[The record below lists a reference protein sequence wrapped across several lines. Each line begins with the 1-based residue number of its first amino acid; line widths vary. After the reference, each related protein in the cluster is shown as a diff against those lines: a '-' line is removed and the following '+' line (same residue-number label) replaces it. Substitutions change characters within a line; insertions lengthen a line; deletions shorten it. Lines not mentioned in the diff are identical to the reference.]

1 MTKSLVERQF
11 GPAARAYAECEVH
24 RSGKSLT
31 RLVELSAP
39 QKSWRALDVATGAG
53 HTAAAFA
60 PHVAKVLA
68 SDITTEMLAETAKL
82 ATERGLSNL
91 KTAPAEAQSL
101 PFAAANFD
109 LVTCRLAAHH
119 FPDIER
125 FVSETRRVLRPGGIL
140 AIVDN
145 VAPDS
150 ENLPGLDAAKEAA
163 AGEAYNDFER
173 LRDPSH
179 ARALST
185 TEWKGIFTR
194 QDFGLR
200 DEELIEKEM
209 AFEPWVERMH
219 CSAETVQKL
228 RKILDEPSH
237 LSAFL
242 KPRVLEGAPQITL
255 REAIF
260 IAVKI

>member
-11 GPAARAYAECEVH
+11 GPSARAYAECEVH
-24 RSGKSLT
+24 RSGASLS
-31 RLVELSAP
+31 RLVELVAP
-39 QKSWRALDVATGAG
+39 KENWRALDIATGAG

-60 PHVAKVLA
+60 PFVAEVIA
-68 SDITTEMLAETAKL
+68 SDITAEMLAETRNL

-91 KTAPAEAQSL
+91 RTAVANAQDI
-101 PFAAANFD
+101 PFDPESFD

-125 FVSETRRVLRPGGIL
+125 FVAEAGRVLCPGGLL

-145 VAPDS
+145 VTPDAA
-150 ENLPGLDAAKEAA
+150 NLPGVDASQEAA
-163 AGEAYNDFER
+163 AANAYNDFER

-185 TEWKGIFTR
+185 REWNEVFSR
-194 QDFGLR
+194 QGF
-200 DEELIEKEM
+200 ELKAQELMEKEM
-209 AFEPWVERMH
+209 AFQPWVKRMH
-219 CSAETVQKL
+219 CSPKTVGKL
-228 RKILDEPSH
+228 KELLVGPSY

-242 KPRVLEGAPQITL
+242 KPREHEGAPQLTL

-260 IAVKI
+260 VAQRG